1 RPKEYLAAEH
11 AIPMEVP
18 RVRYEVVTR
27 RLRIGNDPP
36 IADAGPDQTNV
47 PAGTV
52 ALDGSASYDPDS
64 DPITFQWIQ
73 EGGPQV
79 TLTSP
84 TTSRPTFTAAA
95 GQSYTFRLVVKD
107 DHGGQGQAR
116 VRISTR
122 SADRAQILFFTATP
136 TQISAGQQVTLSW
149 KTLNADTA
157 NIAGFGNVATNGS
170 ITVSPTLTTTYTL
183 TARNSVNDETSSATV
198 VVTGLTGP

>member
-1 RPKEYLAAEH
+1 
-11 AIPMEVP
+11 
-18 RVRYEVVTR
+18 
-27 RLRIGNDPP
+27 
-36 IADAGPDQTNV
+36 PD
-47 PAGTV
+47 G
-52 ALDGSASYDPDS
+52 
-64 DPITFQWIQ
+64 DPITFQWTQ
-73 EGGPQV
+73 DAGTQV
-79 TLTSP
+79 TLANAN
-84 TTSRPTFTAAA
+84 TSRPSFTATA
-95 GQSYTFRLVVKD
+95 GQSYSFRLVVKD

-116 VRISTR
+116 VRIATR

-198 VVTGLTGP
+198 VVTGLTGPQLSSCTASPSNISAGQSSTLSWISANADFVSIQPGVGQVAKSGSVSVT